1 VTLLKPFTDTLSAS
15 DDDQDFNA
23 SETDE
28 EVRTQPPNSPHFSQR
43 PSGLNRST
51 SSAGMPDIVKQL
63 ASMVG
68 KTVFVNVPMVWAENA
83 SVGDPDPDLHPV
95 IFL

>member
-1 VTLLKPFTDTLSAS
+1 VKSLQPFTDILSDS
-15 DDDQDFNA
+15 DDDREFNA

-28 EVRTQPPNSPHFSQR
+28 EVRPLPPNSPHFTQP
-43 PSGLNRST
+43 PSGLNRSM

-68 KTVFVNVPMVWAENA
+68 KTVFVNVPMVWADDA
-83 SVGDPDPDLHPV
+83 SVGAPDPDLHPV
-95 IFL
+95 ISL